1 MLSLVCLYI
10 TTTAF
15 SRVSFN
21 DLNPLRVSRELLE
34 ALDPL
39 EASAKMEQGEDAV
52 RLALLVA
59 LVRLV
64 LLDLQ
69 DPLERRDLLALMEP
83 L

>member
-10 TTTAF
+10 TTTSA
-15 SRVSFN
+15 VSFN
-21 DLNPLRVSRELLE
+21 DLNPLPVSRELLE
-34 ALDPL
+34 ALDPSDL
-39 EASAKMEQGEDAV
+39 LAKMEQGEDVV